1 MQQRES
7 NTMCKIYCF
16 TISSDFLYVAGLSAS
31 ESSHFLINMQA
42 HKETLATSSSRRF
55 KPLTISMMDGSVVMN
70 RIFAITDNA
79 VAKLQNTLPMRES
92 GHTQV
97 CFVRLPC
104 THHCHDLCETIMMI
118 LRCS

>member
-1 MQQRES
+1 
-7 NTMCKIYCF
+7 
-16 TISSDFLYVAGLSAS
+16 
-31 ESSHFLINMQA
+31 
-42 HKETLATSSSRRF
+42 
-55 KPLTISMMDGSVVMN
+55 MN

-97 CFVRLPC
+97 CFIRLPC

-118 LRCS
+118 LRCSWDLDRVFDAPNGSQARKKNFLQASQSQ